1 MREDLAL
8 ERQRAGEICIWDKA
22 RPSTTLWFVYLAERS
37 RDPLIQAL
45 VEVLQKTW
53 AAPEPGAVASR

>member
-8 ERQRAGEICIWDKA
+8 ERQRAGDICIWDKA
-22 RPSTTLWFVYLAERS
+22 RLSTTLWFVYLAERAH
-37 RDPLIQAL
+37 DPLIQAL

-53 AAPEPGAVASR
+53 ASPDPSAVASR